1 MHFQARGR
9 VNFLDNNKTNKTIV
23 TPQQFIRQKKKKKV
37 GCLFVFDSMPS

>member
-23 TPQQFIRQKKKKKV
+23 TPQQFIRQKKKV
-37 GCLFVFDSMPS
+37 VCLFVFDSMPS